1 MSESQLNKR
10 KLPWLR
16 HGRTASGTVDP
27 PRVCW
32 DRRCVRV
39 SETRDWPGV
48 RRASVGSAW
57 VLPSKATEKDGENL
71 NNMKLGVNGV
81 FSGAAEGLTRNLSK
95 WVRRTAGNKSPVMG
109 TSKEPMKVPA
119 RGRDGFKHLTPRWHE
134 ASLVKEH
141 FKKEFS
147 SLFNVP
153 PSPPKKIPEGSEIS

>member
-1 MSESQLNKR
+1 
-10 KLPWLR
+10 
-16 HGRTASGTVDP
+16 
-27 PRVCW
+27 
-32 DRRCVRV
+32 
-39 SETRDWPGV
+39 
-48 RRASVGSAW
+48 
-57 VLPSKATEKDGENL
+57 
-71 NNMKLGVNGV
+71 MKLGVNGV